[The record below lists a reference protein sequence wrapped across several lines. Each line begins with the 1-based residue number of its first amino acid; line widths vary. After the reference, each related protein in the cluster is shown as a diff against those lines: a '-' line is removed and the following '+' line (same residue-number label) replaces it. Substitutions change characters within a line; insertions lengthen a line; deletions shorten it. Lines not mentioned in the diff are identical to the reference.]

1 METGRRT
8 PAATPAPTLLARRRA
23 KKTAT
28 TPNAPLSPSLYGERV
43 RVRGSADAAPT
54 CGTPAPPLIPCRDFS
69 PYRDGEKDAG
79 RNVGAHP
86 ARKAQA
92 RKTAAT
98 PHAPLSPPPP
108 FSVGGGGRG
117 GGQPGR

>member
-43 RVRGSADAAPT
+43 RVRGSANAAPT

-79 RNVGAHP
+79 RNVGAP
-86 ARKAQA
+86 LCPQGAGR

-98 PHAPLSPPPP
+98 PNAPSPRLYT
-108 FSVGGGGRG
+108 GE
-117 GGQPGR
+117 